1 MSEVYQP
8 VIIRELL
15 MHGGTCSKQ
24 HLAARLADHDESVQD
39 YYQRILMRYPKET
52 LTKHAVVAYDRAT
65 QSFELT
71 ADFKDGEREELI
83 ALCERKIN
91 DWLDRRTST
100 STGVP
105 SSLRHEVLKAARAK
119 CQLCGIPA
127 SLRPIDV
134 DHIVPKS
141 RKNRYGKVVVNGRAV
156 DVNSIDN
163 LQALCMTCNRGK
175 RDGDDTDWRKHDKL
189 VRDRIPA
196 LMVAE
201 GKSPYVVQL
210 KGSKLK
216 EALREKLI
224 EEVGEYLDSGEPE
237 ELADILEVVRAIAD
251 QHGMSAADLD
261 VRREKK
267 RSVRGGFDGGWF
279 YSTKKS

>member
-1 MSEVYQP
+1 M
-8 VIIRELL
+8 
-15 MHGGTCSKQ
+15 
-24 HLAARLADHDESVQD
+24 ADHDESVQD
-39 YYQRILMRYPKET
+39 YYQRVLMRYPKET
-52 LTKHAVVAYDRAT
+52 LTKHEVVAYDRST

-71 ADFKDGEREELI
+71 ADFKDGERDELS

-91 DWLDRRTST
+91 EWLDRRTAS
-100 STGVP
+100 STGVS
-105 SSLRHEVLKAARAK
+105 SSLRHEVLKAARSK

-141 RKNRYGKVVVNGRAV
+141 RENRYGKVVVNGRAV

-163 LQALCMTCNRGK
+163 LQALCMSCNRGK
-175 RDGDDTDWRKHDKL
+175 RDGDDTDWRKRDKL

-210 KGSKLK
+210 KGRKLK

-261 VRREKK
+261 VRREEK
-267 RSVRGGFDGGWF
+267 RSARGGFDGGWF